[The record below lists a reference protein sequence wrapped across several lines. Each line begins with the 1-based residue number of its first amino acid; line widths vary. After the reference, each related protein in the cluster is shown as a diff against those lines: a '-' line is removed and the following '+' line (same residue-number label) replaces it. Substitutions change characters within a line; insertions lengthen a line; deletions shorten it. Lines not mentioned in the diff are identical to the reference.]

1 MMAIVNY
8 RNEIELKSP
17 VLNYMVSLFIIIIFF
32 FIAPTVSSQVIEVSD
47 SLKVDSLVYPNAKEI
62 FTSDSLRSLQGNVA
76 SVDNGKSL
84 EKTKKIPAKA
94 TLYTLI
100 LPGLGQT
107 YNGNYWKVPIIYS
120 LFAGIY
126 FLYEDNNYK
135 YNQFKQAYKH
145 SLNNEPVGAL
155 FENYDRS
162 ALLERKDYYKR
173 QRDFNIILGVLVWG
187 LNILDANVDAHLMD
201 YDISPDLSL
210 NVKPEIN
217 NFLSDQNYSNKPSFG
232 LKFVLSLH

>member
-1 MMAIVNY
+1 MVIINN
-8 RNEIELKSP
+8 RNEIEMKSHVLK
-17 VLNYMVSLFIIIIFF
+17 YMLSLFVIIIFSF
-32 FIAPTVSSQVIEVSD
+32 VAPTASSQVVEVSD
-47 SLKVDSLVYPNAKEI
+47 SLKVDGLVYPNNKAI
-62 FTSDSLRSLQGNVA
+62 LTGDTLTGFQSNVA
-76 SVDNGKSL
+76 SSDNNKAL

-94 TLYTLI
+94 TLYSLF

-145 SLNNEPVGAL
+145 SLNDEPVGEL
-155 FENYDRS
+155 FEKYEES
-162 ALLERKDYYKR
+162 ELMERKDYYKR

-217 NFLSDQNYSNKPSFG
+217 NFLSDQNYSNKPTFG